1 MYTTQKDMA
10 KLLLVLPASVSHR
23 GVTSQRPQV
32 VQKKANTDHQKER
45 QKAGPA
51 RLTMGR
57 FERKNV
63 TENIFKKYGLIEH
76 DLPKKNDTWVYL
88 KMVGFLSS
96 SHGFWR

>member
-1 MYTTQKDMA
+1 MYTPQKSTA

-76 DLPKKNDTWVYL
+76 DLPKK
-88 KMVGFLSS
+88 KMILGCT
-96 SHGFWR
+96 

>member
-1 MYTTQKDMA
+1 
-10 KLLLVLPASVSHR
+10 
-23 GVTSQRPQV
+23 V

-76 DLPKKNDTWVYL
+76 DLPKK
-88 KMVGFLSS
+88 K
-96 SHGFWR
+96 

>member
-1 MYTTQKDMA
+1 
-10 KLLLVLPASVSHR
+10 
-23 GVTSQRPQV
+23 
-32 VQKKANTDHQKER
+32 
-45 QKAGPA
+45 
-51 RLTMGR
+51 MGR